1 MPYLYRNAIE
11 TAKTGVPM
19 MRSMV
24 LEFTEDRNCAYLA
37 SQYMLGDSLLVA
49 PIFNEDGIA
58 EYYLPEGRW
67 TSLLSGDVKE
77 GGRWYKEKHGYLSIP
92 LYVRE
97 GSIVA
102 MGARDDNACMI
113 MQMERHFRSMR
124 LSMGARHRRRCTIRK
139 TGKR

>member
-1 MPYLYRNAIE
+1 
-11 TAKTGVPM
+11 
-19 MRSMV
+19 
-24 LEFTEDRNCAYLA
+24 
-37 SQYMLGDSLLVA
+37 MLGDSLLVA

-58 EYYLPEGRW
+58 EYYLPEGHW

-102 MGARDDNACMI
+102 RAQGMTMRCMI
-113 MQMERHFRSMR
+113 MRWNDISGLCSLSRGRGTDDGVRYGKSGSGEGSGHTLWQRVRDSGIRRHGCESGTHACRN
-124 LSMGARHRRRCTIRK
+124 AED
-139 TGKR
+139 GKLCL